1 MWLSTCSLAARLPL
15 PCSLKA
21 RSLLPLALPLLPL
34 KRPCSLSMTE
44 RAIDN
49 PKFGVYIMYIYIKRR
64 RKREKEK
71 KKKRKKEKKK
81 QGKEQEKE
89 QGKEQGKEQEK
100 EQEKEK
106 KRGEKKRKTLENIYS
121 RNENVIP
128 ISNNNAFCQLA
139 SLLAFLLSSLLTSLL
154 TYLVAKSLR

>member
-1 MWLSTCSLAARLPL
+1 
-15 PCSLKA
+15 
-21 RSLLPLALPLLPL
+21 
-34 KRPCSLSMTE
+34 MTE

-49 PKFGVYIMYIYIKRR
+49 PKFGMYIMYIYIKRR
-64 RKREKEK
+64 RKRKKEK
-71 KKKRKKEKKK
+71 KKKK
-81 QGKEQEKE
+81 

-100 EQEKEK
+100 EQEKEKEKEKEK

-139 SLLAFLLSSLLTSLL
+139 SLLASLL
-154 TYLVAKSLR
+154 TYLVAKSLTKIGRVGRVGRVSR

>member
-1 MWLSTCSLAARLPL
+1 
-15 PCSLKA
+15 
-21 RSLLPLALPLLPL
+21 
-34 KRPCSLSMTE
+34 MTE

-64 RKREKEK
+64 RKRKKEK
-71 KKKRKKEKKK
+71 KKKK
-81 QGKEQEKE
+81 

-100 EQEKEK
+100 EQEKEKEKEK

-139 SLLAFLLSSLLTSLL
+139 SLLASLL
-154 TYLVAKSLR
+154 TYLVAKSLTKIGRVGRVGRVSR

>member
-71 KKKRKKEKKK
+71 EKKKKRKRSRKRNRNRKRKRK
-81 QGKEQEKE
+81 
-89 QGKEQGKEQEK
+89 
-100 EQEKEK
+100 K

-128 ISNNNAFCQLA
+128 ISNNNAFCPLAPLLA
-139 SLLAFLLSSLLTSLL
+139 SLLSSLLTYFL
-154 TYLVAKSLR
+154 T